1 MQIDAVI
8 IDDEPNNINNLSVL
22 LDRYCP
28 AVQIVGSALSARDA
42 RELLKRT
49 SPLLVFLDIQM
60 PGEDG
65 FSLLRSL
72 REYFFEVIF
81 VTAFDHYAIQAVR
94 FAAIDY
100 LLKPIVIADLK
111 NAVANAT
118 RAIGQQRE
126 NAQIRNLL
134 NILQEANRLEHRLA
148 LPGLRETRF
157 VTIDQVVRCESANNY
172 THIFLLNG
180 EKVTVSRPIFEYT
193 DMLSNYGFIRCH
205 QSHLINRRMVKS
217 WIHDGGDGLLMR
229 DGATVPVS
237 RAKKEQVRNSL
248 AEI

>member
-1 MQIDAVI
+1 MQIDAVL

-22 LDRYCP
+22 LGKHCP
-28 AVQIVGSALSARDA
+28 AVQLVGTALSAPEA

-49 SPLLVFLDIQM
+49 SPALVFLDIQM

-72 REYFFEVIF
+72 GEYFFQVIF

-100 LLKPIVIADLK
+100 LLKPIVVADLK
-111 NAVANAT
+111 SAVANAT
-118 RAIGQQRE
+118 RTIGQQQE
-126 NAQIRNLL
+126 NAEIRNLL
-134 NILQEANRLEHRLA
+134 NILQESNRLEHRLA

-172 THIFLLNG
+172 THLFLLNG

-193 DMLSNYGFIRCH
+193 EMLSTYGFIRCH
-205 QSHLINRRMVKS
+205 QSHLVNRRRVRS
-217 WIHDGGDGLLMR
+217 WIHDGGDGLLME
-229 DGATVPVS
+229 DGTVVPVS
-237 RAKKEQVRNSL
+237 RAKKDQVRNSL